1 MIAQELHRSG
11 SFWSL
16 LLSID
21 RDLAECARRQGC
33 PCGGRLHC
41 ANYAVSVRDFQT
53 SRGARRPR
61 PIASRDAIYEASS
74 PLGLLL

>member
-1 MIAQELHRSG
+1 MLAQELHRCG

-33 PCGGRLHC
+33 PCGGRRYNMML
-41 ANYAVSVRDFQT
+41 S
-53 SRGARRPR
+53 S
-61 PIASRDAIYEASS
+61 AS
-74 PLGLLL
+74 G